1 MAKKT
6 IVVEVEDRN
15 PYGEEDDV
23 ANLDSGA
30 PRDVLYVPGYSEK
43 RAAFDAAVARGERPE
58 PLDYRLQW
66 VKAQKSNGDRDGT
79 KIAEWKSK
87 KYRMLTY
94 EEAKRRGINVDDS
107 AAHKGEDGTI
117 RDGDL
122 VLMIAD
128 KNVAAMHWRQN
139 REAIDSQFQERVYTP
154 LQESAEA
161 FNRKY
166 GYTEKTGTAFEFEDE
181 PVAKKKK

>member
-1 MAKKT
+1 MAKK
-6 IVVEVEDRN
+6 IVVVEVEDRN
-15 PYGEEDDV
+15 PFAGEDDV
-23 ANLDSGA
+23 ADLDSGT
-30 PRDVLYVPGYSEK
+30 PRDVLFVPGYSDK
-43 RAAFDAAVARGERPE
+43 RIAYDAAVARGEHPE

-87 KYRMLTY
+87 RYRMLTWD
-94 EEAKRRGINVDDS
+94 EVKRRGINIEDS
-107 AAHKGEDGTI
+107 AAHKGENGTVQN
-117 RDGDL
+117 GDL

-128 KNVAAMHWRQN
+128 SNVAAMHWRQN

-166 GYTEKTGTAFEFEDE
+166 GYTEKTGTAFELESE